1 MRLKMPDGQIVD
13 TELEDELRACMAHG
27 AVPVADEVETAD
39 ASAEGVET
47 RSSRSWGRLRR
58 P

>member
-47 RSSRSWGRLRR
+47 RSSRSSAA
-58 P
+58 